1 MRLGALEAGGTK
13 MVCAIGNEH
22 GNVIERYSLPT
33 RGGDETVREIIEYF
47 RAHPVEAL
55 GVSSFGPLN
64 LDPASPEYGNI
75 TTTPKAGWVNYP
87 LRRNLAEALGVPV
100 GIDTDV
106 NGAALAEARIG
117 AGRGVDSL
125 VYYTIG
131 TGVGGGAVAASGNP
145 TQWGDN
151 FPPQEL
157 LEEDIDSNRLFVYVV
172 NGQLLHG
179 LVHPEMGHMLL
190 RPVEN
195 DPAPHGFCPYHDG
208 CLEGMAKGPAI
219 EKRWG
224 KPAAEL
230 PEDHIAWEIEA
241 EYLAQMCVNTIVV
254 LSPKMIVLGGGVMHQ
269 MHLFPRIRRRT
280 QELLNGYVAH
290 SAILENIDAYIVPP
304 ALGDNAGAAG
314 SLLLALDALKKA

>member
-13 MVCAIGNEH
+13 MVCAIGDEH

-75 TTTPKAGWVNYP
+75 TTTPKAGWANYP

-117 AGRGVDSL
+117 AGKGVDSL

-131 TGVGGGAVAASGNP
+131 TGIGGGA
-145 TQWGDN
+145 
-151 FPPQEL
+151 
-157 LEEDIDSNRLFVYVV
+157 VV

-269 MHLFPRIRRRT
+269 MHLFPRIHRRT

>member
-13 MVCAIGNEH
+13 MVCAIGDEH

-47 RAHPVEAL
+47 HAHPVEAL

-75 TTTPKAGWVNYP
+75 TTTPKAGWANYP

-131 TGVGGGAVAASGNP
+131 TGIGGGA
-145 TQWGDN
+145 
-151 FPPQEL
+151 
-157 LEEDIDSNRLFVYVV
+157 VV

-179 LVHPEMGHMLL
+179 MVHPEMGHMLL

-269 MHLFPRIRRRT
+269 MHLFPSIRRRT

-290 SAILENIDAYIVPP
+290 SAILENIDSYIVPP

>member
-13 MVCAIGNEH
+13 MVCAIGDEH
-22 GNVIERYSLPT
+22 GIVIERYSLPT

-75 TTTPKAGWVNYP
+75 TTTPKAGWANYP

-117 AGRGVDSL
+117 AGKGVDSL

-131 TGVGGGAVAASGNP
+131 TGIGGGA
-145 TQWGDN
+145 
-151 FPPQEL
+151 
-157 LEEDIDSNRLFVYVV
+157 VV

>member
-13 MVCAIGNEH
+13 MVCAIGDEH

-75 TTTPKAGWVNYP
+75 TTTPKAGWANYP

-117 AGRGVDSL
+117 AGKGVDSL

-131 TGVGGGAVAASGNP
+131 TGIGGGA
-145 TQWGDN
+145 
-151 FPPQEL
+151 
-157 LEEDIDSNRLFVYVV
+157 VV

-280 QELLNGYVAH
+280 RELLNGYVAH